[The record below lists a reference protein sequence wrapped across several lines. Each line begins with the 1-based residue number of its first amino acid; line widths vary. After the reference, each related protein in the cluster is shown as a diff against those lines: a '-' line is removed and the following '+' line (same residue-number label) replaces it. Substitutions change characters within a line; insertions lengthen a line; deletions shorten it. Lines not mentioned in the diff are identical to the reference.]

1 MKGAIWLR
9 IGDLFPSFITD
20 AFERKLWIE
29 GDKVSKRKII
39 GFLMALPFMLGA
51 LAGFDIFFVYKSIFY
66 AIGAFFAAAVIILF
80 AIYVVLDYYELA
92 RVRRVEQNL
101 PNALELVATNVN
113 SGLTVENALV
123 ESARP
128 EFGELALL
136 LKRAAKEM
144 FSGRTLEEALT
155 TISKKVNSYVLG
167 KTIWLLIEGI
177 KKGGSFGSLLLRV
190 SKDLREE
197 EAINSEIK
205 ANISMYIFLI
215 IIAAAIGA
223 PMLFGSGVVVSQ
235 MMSDQ
240 KTISI
245 PENVDSHSI
254 PFISTLFGD
263 TTQKQQVPFE
273 MIRFFSF
280 ACLFC
285 TSFFASLLIGIIRYG
300 RELAGLRFFPI
311 LIIVSLA
318 VYFIAVLMLGQMIGL
333 KNIVLF

>member
-1 MKGAIWLR
+1 MKGSIWLR
-9 IGDLFPSFITD
+9 LGDFFPSVITD
-20 AFERKLWIE
+20 AFEKKLWVE
-29 GDKVSKRKII
+29 GDRISKRKII
-39 GFLMALPFMLGA
+39 GFMMTIPILIGI
-51 LAGFDIFFVYKSIFY
+51 LAGIDVLIVYKSIFY
-66 AIGAFFAAAVIILF
+66 AIGAFLAGTVILLF
-80 AIYVVLDYYELA
+80 AIYVFLDYYELT
-92 RVRRVEQNL
+92 RIRRVERSL

-155 TISKKVNSYVLG
+155 SISKKVNSYVLG
-167 KTIWLLIEGI
+167 KTIWLIIEGI

-190 SKDLREE
+190 SRDLREE

-235 MMSDQ
+235 MMAEQ
-240 KTISI
+240 KTITI
-245 PENVDSHSI
+245 PDNVDSQTI
-254 PFISTLFGD
+254 PFVSTLFGD
-263 TTQKQQVPFE
+263 TSQKQQVPFE
-273 MIRFFSF
+273 MIRLFSF
-280 ACLFC
+280 ACLGC
-285 TSFFASLLIGIIRYG
+285 TAFFASLLIGIIRYG
-300 RELAGLRFFPI
+300 RELAGLRFFPV
-311 LIIVSLA
+311 LMIVSLA

-333 KNIVLF
+333 KEVVLF